1 MEIHKEDALFFLLL
15 DVFRVFVKFSPAHS
29 IQTPKKQL
37 KNVLLWS
44 FTAALSCDFLLTF
57 VAHARICAPFGYN
70 RAFFPGFASIVNTL
84 TRF

>member
-1 MEIHKEDALFFLLL
+1 M
-15 DVFRVFVKFSPAHS
+15 KFSPAHS
-29 IQTPKKQL
+29 IQTQKKQL

>member
-1 MEIHKEDALFFLLL
+1 M
-15 DVFRVFVKFSPAHS
+15 KFSPAHS
-29 IQTPKKQL
+29 IQTQKKQL

-44 FTAALSCDFLLTF
+44 FAAALSCDFLLTF
-57 VAHARICAPFGYN
+57 VAHARICASFGYN

>member
-1 MEIHKEDALFFLLL
+1 M
-15 DVFRVFVKFSPAHS
+15 KFSSAHS
-29 IQTPKKQL
+29 IQAQKKQL

-44 FTAALSCDFLLTF
+44 FTAALSCDFRLTS
-57 VAHARICAPFGYN
+57 VAHARICAPLGYN